1 MPICSKRR
9 LFSNK
14 SAGQTKIEIDLGLDC
29 TVSVKV
35 AHWSF
40 IKSQFIFL
48 TGKPTVP
55 LLFQVCKTIPR
66 CNSVPRKACKKI
78 PRQHCQNLPKS
89 KEAVKLYIFLKSNG
103 ISKQMVGTN
112 HERPETKYLIWL
124 PPQCF
129 KVPRKTCKEFPRKKC
144 KVSFHSR
151 SQRPLLWWNSFY

>member
-1 MPICSKRR
+1 MTTQNRSVEQFLRR
-9 LFSNK
+9 NADLFQK
-14 SAGQTKIEIDLGLDC
+14 KIVLKLVVRSDQDWD
-29 TVSVKV
+29 
-35 AHWSF
+35 WSF
-40 IKSQFIFL
+40 IKSKFIFL

-89 KEAVKLYIFLKSNG
+89 KEAVKLHIFLKSNG

-129 KVPRKTCKEFPRKKC
+129 KVPRKTCQEFPRKKC
-144 KVSFHSR
+144 KVSFHYSIIMEY
-151 SQRPLLWWNSFY
+151 FY